1 MRSGPLWEK
10 KQKRCDKE
18 NPDDAT
24 QGDQW
29 DHIGID
35 VRSRFVVSVV
45 IGKRSKKDV
54 EKVVADFAERTGK
67 VPPS

>member
-1 MRSGPLWEK
+1 
-10 KQKRCDKE
+10 
-18 NPDDAT
+18 
-24 QGDQW
+24 
-29 DHIGID
+29 
-35 VRSRFVVSVV
+35 VVSVV